1 MPDKP
6 DNSSSSTKGTSRL
19 KAVVFDLDGLM
30 FNTEELYQHVGGEV
44 LRRRGKL
51 FDAELLDAMM
61 GRPGSVALQLMIDWH
76 QLVDTVEQLATESDE
91 VFAGILGERLETMPG
106 LLQLLDAL
114 ERAAVPKAIAT
125 SSRRAFVTD
134 VLSRF
139 DLEPRFSF
147 ILTAED
153 VVQGKPFPEIYQR
166 AAARFGLEPRETL
179 VLEDSENGCRAAA
192 AAAAFTVAV
201 PGGHSRRH
209 NFEVASLVVDSLADQ
224 RIYETLGLPHR

>member
-192 AAAAFTVAV
+192 AAGAFTVAV

>member
-147 ILTAED
+147 ILTAGD

-192 AAAAFTVAV
+192 AAGAFTVAV

>member
-106 LLQLLDAL
+106 LLHLLDAL

-192 AAAAFTVAV
+192 AAGAFTVAV